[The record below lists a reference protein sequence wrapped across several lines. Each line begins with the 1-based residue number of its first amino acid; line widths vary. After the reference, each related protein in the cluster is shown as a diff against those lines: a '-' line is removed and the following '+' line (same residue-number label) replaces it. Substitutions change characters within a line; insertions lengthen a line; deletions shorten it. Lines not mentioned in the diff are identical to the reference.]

1 MFQGHSVG
9 MSSITL
15 SYIGHLSQ
23 YYEHVMHLLSLNGY
37 SSLEMCALTVLWIK
51 VVYDSFTC

>member
-1 MFQGHSVG
+1 
-9 MSSITL
+9 MSSIAL